1 MAREKN
7 HLNRIRVQAS
17 LFLVLNY
24 FALSLL
30 NSETGIYFFIMCC
43 ISAYLPRTEADTIAW
58 DIVLDNLNMIKK
70 LAEGIDAKLYTAT
83 SGDAKLYTARL
94 DPDVCSE
101 SMLRCFLEEL
111 KVIAHECR
119 DENKEE
125 THKYVNFVNINIG
138 HRLKESFYNDVP
150 KGCKQCEQFQEENF
164 TTFMERFTQLVQRFN
179 MEKRDFRTKS
189 PSRTASALIRTENSK
204 SAAPDPEKTISQNTS
219 N

>member
-1 MAREKN
+1 MMRWSLEMQNPGHVCFSKRHQKKN

-94 DPDVCSE
+94 DPDV
-101 SMLRCFLEEL
+101 
-111 KVIAHECR
+111 
-119 DENKEE
+119 
-125 THKYVNFVNINIG
+125 
-138 HRLKESFYNDVP
+138 P